1 MSVELQLIRA
11 SEFIRL
17 DPHKHLDLEASKEA
31 LGTLARACRK
41 RGIDCALLDLR
52 TLPVLAKPHFTTA
65 ELGALVGAFREAGF
79 SRQQRLA
86 ILYRQDLHGGIRSFA
101 FISRMSGLQVQAF
114 SEYEGAMHWLSSD
127 STRRDLPPESEVR
140 VPIKQS
146 RVEARRLPVSPT
158 VLAVRNRLSQPVR
171 RTRASH
177 H

>member
-1 MSVELQLIRA
+1 
-11 SEFIRL
+11 
-17 DPHKHLDLEASKEA
+17 
-31 LGTLARACRK
+31 
-41 RGIDCALLDLR
+41 
-52 TLPVLAKPHFTTA
+52 
-65 ELGALVGAFREAGF
+65 
-79 SRQQRLA
+79 
-86 ILYRQDLHGGIRSFA
+86 
-101 FISRMSGLQVQAF
+101 MSGLQVQAF